1 MKLQDDQIATDTV
14 YQIMTHDLYL
24 YMVYIYTI
32 FFLKKEHHRCINK
45 VILWYKFGLI
55 TWLTK
60 YTGQSQPILIT

>member
-32 FFLKKEHHRCINK
+32 FFLKKNTID
-45 VILWYKFGLI
+45 V
-55 TWLTK
+55 
-60 YTGQSQPILIT
+60 